1 MTYCAGWKY
10 KGSVLLLSDAAR
22 CAGDLH
28 GSHAAASPLRLVEL
42 APGVAAACSG
52 DAQTA
57 AQIIDFLR
65 DHCAQA
71 GSAQELLEMLTS
83 RLSPFDAERPVAL
96 LLAASSAH
104 GDAELLRWTTEEGLD
119 ASASDHH
126 QLGSHTAYH
135 AALTAELREGLLA
148 ADLAPQR
155 LLPIA
160 MAVVQAQGINELAKG
175 LSANELIF
183 GLRTE
188 GGAVVWQDDTH
199 VVVYDQDF
207 ASCAHASAQARDG
220 AIAAHCSS
228 SHEASV
234 FVPAATTPA
243 EQLRAEDWRRSCR
256 IERDAHRFGCWVF
269 VRASER
275 VVTLVLRSDVAR
287 QSRLVRVAGVNHGK
301 MDLSFSPELMAL
313 LLQPPRDRSH
323 GSMGLQLSVR
333 ED

>member
-1 MTYCAGWKY
+1 LTYCAGWKY

-22 CAGDLH
+22 PAGGRH
-28 GSHAAASPLRLVEL
+28 GSHAAVSPLRLVEL
-42 APGVAAACSG
+42 APGVAAASSG
-52 DAQTA
+52 DAGTA
-57 AQIIDFLR
+57 AQIITFLR

-71 GSAQELLEMLTS
+71 HSARELLEMLTS
-83 RLSPFDAERPVAL
+83 RVGPFDADRPVAL

-104 GDAELLRWTTEEGLD
+104 GDAELLRWTSEDGLD
-119 ASASDHH
+119 ASTSDHL
-126 QLGSHTAYH
+126 QIGGHTAHH
-135 AALTAELREGLLA
+135 AALTTELRDGLLA
-148 ADLAPQR
+148 ADVAPQR
-155 LLPIA
+155 LLPIV
-160 MAVVQAQGINELAKG
+160 MAVVQAQGIDELAKG
-175 LSANELIF
+175 LGAHELIL

-188 GGAVVWQDDTH
+188 GGEVIWQDDTH

-220 AIAAHCSS
+220 AIAAHCSLS
-228 SHEASV
+228 PEASV
-234 FVPAATTPA
+234 LVPASATAA
-243 EQLRAEDWRRSCR
+243 EQSRAEDWRRSCR

-275 VVTLVLRSDVAR
+275 VVTLVMRSDVAR

-313 LLQPPRDRSH
+313 LLQPPRDRSR
-323 GSMGLQLSVR
+323 GGMGLQLSVR

>member
-1 MTYCAGWKY
+1 VTFCAGWKY
-10 KGSVLLLSDAAR
+10 KSSVLLLSDA
-22 CAGDLH
+22 
-28 GSHAAASPLRLVEL
+28 GSHGAASPLKLVEIG
-42 APGVAAACSG
+42 AGVAAACSG
-52 DAQTA
+52 DADTT
-57 AQIIDFLR
+57 AQIIAFLR

-71 GSAQELLEMLTS
+71 DSPRQLLEMLTS
-83 RLSPFDAERPVAL
+83 RVGPFDAERPVAV
-96 LLAASSAH
+96 LLAASSAN

-126 QLGSHTAYH
+126 QIGSHPAH
-135 AALTAELREGLLA
+135 QAALTPELREGLLA
-148 ADLAPQR
+148 ADVAPQR
-155 LLPIA
+155 LLAIA

-175 LSANELIF
+175 LSAHELIF

-188 GGAVVWQDDTH
+188 GGEVIWQDDTH

-220 AIAAHCSS
+220 AIAAHCSL

-234 FVPAATTPA
+234 FVSASATAA
-243 EQLRAEDWRRSCR
+243 EQLRVEDWRRSLR

-287 QSRLVRVAGVNHGK
+287 QSRLVRVASVNRGK

>member
-1 MTYCAGWKY
+1 LTFCAGWKY
-10 KGSVLLLSDAAR
+10 KGSVLLLSDAGPPEADPR
-22 CAGDLH
+22 
-28 GSHAAASPLRLVEL
+28 GSCAASPRLRLVEL
-42 APGVAAACSG
+42 AAGVAVAFSG
-52 DAQTA
+52 DAEQTCEIVA
-57 AQIIDFLR
+57 FLR

-71 GSAQELLEMLTS
+71 DSARQLLEMLTS
-83 RLSPFDAERPVAL
+83 RAGPFDAERPVAL
-96 LLAASSAH
+96 LLASSSKH

-126 QLGSHTAYH
+126 QLGSHTAHH
-135 AALTAELREGLLA
+135 AALTPELREGLLA
-148 ADLAPQR
+148 ADVAPQR
-155 LLPIA
+155 LLPIV
-160 MAVVQAQGINELAKG
+160 MAIVQAQGINDLAQG
-175 LSANELIF
+175 LSAHELIF

-188 GGAVVWQDDTH
+188 GGTVTWQDDTH

-207 ASCAHASAQARDG
+207 ASCAHASAQARDST
-220 AIAAHCSS
+220 IAAHSS
-228 SHEASV
+228 RGHEVSV

-243 EQLRAEDWRRSCR
+243 EQLRAQDWQRSFR
-256 IERDAHRFGCWVF
+256 IERDARRFGCWVF

-275 VVTLVLRSDVAR
+275 LVTLVLRSEVAR

-323 GSMGLQLSVR
+323 GAMPLQLSVR

>member
-1 MTYCAGWKY
+1 MTYCVGWKY

-22 CAGDLH
+22 PTSGPH
-28 GSHAAASPLRLVEL
+28 GSSATASPLRLVEL
-42 APGVAAACSG
+42 APGVAAGCSG
-52 DAQTA
+52 DAEMA
-57 AQIIDFLR
+57 AQVITFLS

-71 GSAQELLEMLTS
+71 DSPRQLLEMLTS
-83 RLSPFDAERPVAL
+83 RLSPFDAERPAAV
-96 LLAASSAH
+96 LLAASNAH

-126 QLGSHTAYH
+126 QIGSHTPHH
-135 AALTAELREGLLA
+135 AALTSELREGLLA
-148 ADLAPQR
+148 ADVAPQR
-155 LLPIA
+155 LLPIV

-175 LSANELIF
+175 LGAHELIF

-188 GGAVVWQDDTH
+188 GGAVIWQDDTH

-220 AIAAHCSS
+220 AIAAHCSL
-228 SHEASV
+228 SHEPSV
-234 FVPAATTPA
+234 FVSAAATAA
-243 EQLRAEDWRRSCR
+243 EQSRAEDWRRSCR

-275 VVTLVLRSDVAR
+275 VVTLVIRSEVAR
-287 QSRLVRVAGVNHGK
+287 QSRLVRVAGVNCGK

>member
-10 KGSVLLLSDAAR
+10 KGSVLLLSDAGHPEA
-22 CAGDLH
+22 
-28 GSHAAASPLRLVEL
+28 GSHPAASPLKLVEI
-42 APGVAAACSG
+42 AAGVAAACSG
-52 DAQTA
+52 DAETA
-57 AQIIDFLR
+57 AQIITFLR

-71 GSAQELLEMLTS
+71 GSARQLLEMLTS
-83 RLSPFDAERPVAL
+83 QAGPFDAERPVAL
-96 LLAASSAH
+96 LLAASSTH

-119 ASASDHH
+119 DSASDHL
-126 QLGSHTAYH
+126 QLGSHTPHH
-135 AALTAELREGLLA
+135 AALTPELREGLLA
-148 ADLAPQR
+148 ADVAPQR

-175 LSANELIF
+175 LSVHELVF

-188 GGAVVWQDDTH
+188 GGEVIWQDDTH

-207 ASCAHASAQARDG
+207 VSCAHASAQARDG
-220 AIAAHCSS
+220 AIVAHCSS

-234 FVPAATTPA
+234 FVSASATPA
-243 EQLRAEDWRRSCR
+243 EQLRAEDWRRSLR

-275 VVTLVLRSDVAR
+275 VVTLVMRSEVAR
-287 QSRLVRVAGVNHGK
+287 QSRLVRVAGVNRGK

-323 GSMGLQLSVR
+323 GSMPLQLSVR

>member
-10 KGSVLLLSDAAR
+10 KGSVLLLSDA
-22 CAGDLH
+22 GHPTGGPH
-28 GSHAAASPLRLVEL
+28 GSHAAALPLRLVEL
-42 APGVAAACSG
+42 AAGVAVACSG
-52 DAQTA
+52 DAETA
-57 AQIIDFLR
+57 AQIITFLR

-71 GSAQELLEMLTS
+71 GSATELLDMLTS
-83 RLSPFDAERPVAL
+83 RVGPFDAERPVAL
-96 LLAASSAH
+96 LLASSSAH
-104 GDAELLRWTTEEGLD
+104 GDAELLRWTTEDGLD
-119 ASASDHH
+119 ASASDHL
-126 QLGSHTAYH
+126 QLGSHTPH
-135 AALTAELREGLLA
+135 HTALTPELREGLLA
-148 ADLAPQR
+148 ADVAPQR

-175 LSANELIF
+175 LGAHELVF

-188 GGAVVWQDDTH
+188 GGEVIWQDDTH

-234 FVPAATTPA
+234 FVSASATAA

-275 VVTLVLRSDVAR
+275 VVTLVIRSEVAR
-287 QSRLVRVAGVNHGK
+287 QSRLVRVAGVNRGK

-323 GSMGLQLSVR
+323 GRMGLQLSVR

>member
-1 MTYCAGWKY
+1 MSYCAGWKY
-10 KGSVLLLSDAAR
+10 KGSVLLLSSAGRPEGDPRQSDAA
-22 CAGDLH
+22 AL
-28 GSHAAASPLRLVEL
+28 PLPLVEL
-42 APGVAAACSG
+42 APGVAAASSG
-52 DAQTA
+52 DTGAA
-57 AQIIDFLR
+57 AQIITFLR

-71 GSAQELLEMLTS
+71 GSARELLEMLTS
-83 RLSPFDAERPVAL
+83 RLGPFDAERPVAL

-104 GDAELLRWTTEEGLD
+104 GNAELLRWTTEDGLD
-119 ASASDHH
+119 ASAADHL
-126 QLGSHTAYH
+126 QLGSQTLHH
-135 AALTAELREGLLA
+135 AALTPELREGLLA
-148 ADLAPQR
+148 ADVAPQR

-160 MAVVQAQGINELAKG
+160 MAVVQAQGINGLAQG
-175 LSANELIF
+175 LSEHELIF

-188 GGAVVWQDDTH
+188 GGAVIWQDDTH

-228 SHEASV
+228 SHEATLLIH
-234 FVPAATTPA
+234 AATTPA
-243 EQLRAEDWRRSCR
+243 EQLRAENWRRSCR
-256 IERDAHRFGCWVF
+256 IEHDAHRFGCWVF

-275 VVTLVLRSDVAR
+275 LVTLVMRSDVAR
-287 QSRLVRVAGVNHGK
+287 QSSLVRVAGVNRGK

-323 GSMGLQLSVR
+323 GSMPLQLSVR

>member
-10 KGSVLLLSDAAR
+10 KGSVLLLSDA
-22 CAGDLH
+22 
-28 GSHAAASPLRLVEL
+28 GSPGAASPLRLVEI
-42 APGVAAACSG
+42 AAGVAVACSG
-52 DAQTA
+52 DAEMA
-57 AQIIDFLR
+57 AQVITFLR

-71 GSAQELLEMLTS
+71 GSARELLDMLTS
-83 RLSPFDAERPVAL
+83 RVGPFDVERPVAL
-96 LLAASSAH
+96 LLASSSTH

-135 AALTAELREGLLA
+135 AALTPELREGLLA
-148 ADLAPQR
+148 ADVAPQR
-155 LLPIA
+155 LLPIV
-160 MAVVQAQGINELAKG
+160 MAVVQAQGINAVAKG
-175 LSANELIF
+175 LSTHELIF

-188 GGAVVWQDDTH
+188 GGTVIWQDDTH

-220 AIAAHCSS
+220 AIAAHCSLS
-228 SHEASV
+228 PEASV
-234 FVPAATTPA
+234 LVPAATTPA

-275 VVTLVLRSDVAR
+275 VVTLVIRSEVAR
-287 QSRLVRVAGVNHGK
+287 QSRLIRVAGVNHGK

>member
-1 MTYCAGWKY
+1 MTFCAGWKY
-10 KGSVLLLSDAAR
+10 KGSVLLLCDAAR
-22 CAGDLH
+22 PESDPN
-28 GSHAAASPLRLVEL
+28 GSCTAASPLRLAEL
-42 APGVAAACSG
+42 AAGVAVACLGNAEQAAR
-52 DAQTA
+52 
-57 AQIIDFLR
+57 IIAFLR

-71 GSAQELLEMLTS
+71 GGVRELLEMLTS
-83 RLSPFDAERPVAL
+83 RVGPFDAERPVAL
-96 LLAASSAH
+96 LLASSSTH

-126 QLGSHTAYH
+126 QLGSH
-135 AALTAELREGLLA
+135 AALHAGLTPELREGLLA
-148 ADLAPQR
+148 ADVAPQR
-155 LLPIA
+155 LLPIV
-160 MAVVQAQGINELAKG
+160 MAVVQAHAINELAEG
-175 LSANELIF
+175 MSAHELVF

-188 GGAVVWQDDTH
+188 GGAVIWQDDTH

-220 AIAAHCSS
+220 AIAAHCSR
-228 SHEASV
+228 SHEVSV
-234 FVPAATTPA
+234 FVPAATTPP
-243 EQLRAEDWRRSCR
+243 EQLRAEDWRRSFR
-256 IERDAHRFGCWVF
+256 IELDAHRFGCWVF

-313 LLQPPRDRSH
+313 LLQPPRDRSF
-323 GSMGLQLSVR
+323 GSMGLQLCVR

>member
-10 KGSVLLLSDAAR
+10 KGSVLLLSDAGHP
-22 CAGDLH
+22 AGGPH
-28 GSHAAASPLRLVEL
+28 GSHAAALPLRLVEL
-42 APGVAAACSG
+42 APSMAAACSG
-52 DAQTA
+52 DAETA

-83 RLSPFDAERPVAL
+83 RVGPFDAERPVAL
-96 LLAASSAH
+96 LLASSSTH

-126 QLGSHTAYH
+126 QLGSHTPHH
-135 AALTAELREGLLA
+135 AALTPELREGLLA

-160 MAVVQAQGINELAKG
+160 MAVVQAQGISELAKG
-175 LSANELIF
+175 LSAHELVF

-188 GGAVVWQDDTH
+188 GGEVIWQDDTH

-234 FVPAATTPA
+234 FVSASATAA
-243 EQLRAEDWRRSCR
+243 ERLRADDWGRSCR

-275 VVTLVLRSDVAR
+275 VVTLVIRSEVAR
-287 QSRLVRVAGVNHGK
+287 QSRLVRVVGVNRGK